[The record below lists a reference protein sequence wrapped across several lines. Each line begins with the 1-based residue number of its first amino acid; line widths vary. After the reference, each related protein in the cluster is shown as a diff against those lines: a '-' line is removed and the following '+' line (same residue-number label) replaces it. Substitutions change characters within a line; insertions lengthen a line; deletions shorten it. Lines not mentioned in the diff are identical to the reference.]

1 MSISSSR
8 RARGHLRLAL
18 ILVALS
24 LPLVIKTAHAQDSAA
39 AADVLFNDA
48 RAAMVAKKFDVACAK
63 FRESNR
69 LDPAVGTLFNLA
81 NCEAQRGHL
90 VASWAL
96 YRRVLEKLQ
105 PDDPRASVA
114 KAQVQLLDARVPRL
128 TIRARG
134 EMPADTT
141 VNVAGYWAGGP
152 LLVLSPDSLNSPL
165 PLDPGSYAISVV
177 APGRATREFSVTL
190 AEGDAAEFPVFVGS
204 STSASPP
211 RVAPAAVVTPSQP
224 IGAGDDDDRKT
235 RELLAYAGIGV
246 GAAGITLGIITGL
259 FGLHEEALGNP
270 NCSDATRTC
279 NQRGYDAN
287 QSAKSL
293 ATVST
298 LGFVVGVLAGGAGTY
313 LWLTLP
319 DAKSGAV
326 GTNGTTNATLLGL
339 RGRW

>member
-1 MSISSSR
+1 MFFASFHRS
-8 RARGHLRLAL
+8 RGHLRFAL
-18 ILVALS
+18 MLTLS
-24 LPLVIKTAHAQDSAA
+24 LSVKAAHAQDSAA
-39 AADVLFNDA
+39 AADLLFNDA
-48 RAAMVAKKFDVACAK
+48 RAAMVAKKFNVACAK

-96 YRRVLEKLQ
+96 YRQVLEKLP

-114 KAQVQLLDARVPRL
+114 KTQVQSLDARVPRL

-134 EMPADTT
+134 EMPAGTT
-141 VNVAGYWAGGP
+141 VHVAG
-152 LLVLSPDSLNSPL
+152 LVLSPASLNSPL

-177 APGRATREFSVTL
+177 APGRARQEFSVTL
-190 AEGDAAEFPVFVGS
+190 AEGDAAEFPVSVGS

-211 RVAPAAVVTPSQP
+211 HVAPIAVVTSSQP

-270 NCSDATRTC
+270 NCSDVTRTC

-319 DAKSGAV
+319 DAKSGAA
-326 GTNGTTNATLLGL
+326 GSSGATSATLLGL